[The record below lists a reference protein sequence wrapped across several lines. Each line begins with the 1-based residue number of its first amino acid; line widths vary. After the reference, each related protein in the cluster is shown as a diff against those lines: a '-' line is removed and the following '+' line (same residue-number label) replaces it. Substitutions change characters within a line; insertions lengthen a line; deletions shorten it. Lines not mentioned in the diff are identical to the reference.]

1 MPKLSELANLI
12 RSKNA
17 GAFVLTFDIMF
28 DDWDTYVRVRDSGRV
43 TAELFSKLYAT
54 SIEEVEFYTYDAGLA
69 IKASIPRP
77 IAAGDPGDSD
87 VLGGQQY
94 GPLVDIEIP

>member
-1 MPKLSELANLI
+1 MPKLSELAFLI

-17 GAFVLTFDIMF
+17 GAFVLSFDIIF
-28 DDWDTYVRVRDSGRV
+28 QDRDSYVRVRDSGKL
-43 TAELFSKLYAT
+43 TPELFSELFAT
-54 SIEEVEFYTYDAGLA
+54 PIEEVEFYTYDAGLA

-77 IAAGDPGDSD
+77 IPSGDLGDSD

>member
-1 MPKLSELANLI
+1 MPKLSDLAALI

-17 GAFVLTFDIMF
+17 GAFVLSFDILF
-28 DDWDTYVRVRDSGRV
+28 RDWERYARVRDSGQL
-43 TAELFSKLYAT
+43 TPELFSKLFAT
-54 SIEEVEFYTYDAGLA
+54 PIEDVEFYTYDAGLA

-77 IAAGDPGDSD
+77 IPSGDLGDSD

>member
-1 MPKLSELANLI
+1 MAKLSELARLI

-17 GAFVLTFDIMF
+17 GAFVISFDILF
-28 DDWDTYVRVRDSGRV
+28 EDRDSYVRVRDSGKV
-43 TAELFSKLYAT
+43 TPEVFSKLFMT
-54 SIEEVEFYTYDAGLA
+54 PIEDVEFFTYDAGLA

-77 IAAGDPGDSD
+77 IPSGDFGDSD

>member
-1 MPKLSELANLI
+1 MAKLSELASLI

-17 GAFVLTFDIMF
+17 GAFVLSFDVMF
-28 DDWDTYVRVRDSGRV
+28 DDWDTYVRVRDSGKL
-43 TAELFSKLYAT
+43 TPELFSELFAT
-54 SIEEVEFYTYDAGLA
+54 PIEEVEFYTYDAGLA

-77 IAAGDPGDSD
+77 IASGDVGDSD

>member
-1 MPKLSELANLI
+1 MPKLSELAPLI

-17 GAFVLTFDIMF
+17 GPFILSFDIMF
-28 DDWDTYVRVRDSGRV
+28 QDWDSYVRVRDSGKV
-43 TAELFSKLYAT
+43 TPELFSELFAT
-54 SIEEVEFYTYDAGLA
+54 PLDEVEFYAYDAGLA

-77 IAAGDPGDSD
+77 IPASDVGDSD

-94 GPLVDIEIP
+94 GPLMDIEIP